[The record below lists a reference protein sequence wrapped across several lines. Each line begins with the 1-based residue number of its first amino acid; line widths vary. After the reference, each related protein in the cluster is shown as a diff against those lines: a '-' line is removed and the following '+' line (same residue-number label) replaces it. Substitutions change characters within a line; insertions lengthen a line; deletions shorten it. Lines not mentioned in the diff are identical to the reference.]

1 MNEVKAL
8 NNLLEIIWGSE
19 TKPKA
24 KPKNKSKVKK
34 KSKKSG
40 K

>member
-1 MNEVKAL
+1 MEEIKVLNE
-8 NNLLEIIWGSE
+8 LLEIIWGKE
-19 TKPKA
+19 LKPEPKPK
-24 KPKNKSKVKK
+24 PKKK